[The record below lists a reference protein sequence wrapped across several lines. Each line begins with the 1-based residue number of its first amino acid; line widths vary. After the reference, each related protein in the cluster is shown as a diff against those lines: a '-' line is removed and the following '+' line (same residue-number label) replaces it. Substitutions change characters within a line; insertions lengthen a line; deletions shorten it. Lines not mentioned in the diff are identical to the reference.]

1 MNGRRLVLPDSQ
13 EFKSQ
18 IIDFKERLVDRSVP
32 NTFARNSMTLDSS
45 IQTKPLAIDVG
56 KDRKMKIGVRRDQA
70 DLNGFQID
78 ELQ

>member
-1 MNGRRLVLPDSQ
+1 
-13 EFKSQ
+13 
-18 IIDFKERLVDRSVP
+18 VDRSVP